1 MSEVNQ
7 LQKQLD
13 DSKKLIERR
22 RQAIRLSENK
32 DFKKLILEG
41 FCVSDA
47 ASYVS
52 ASADPQLTL
61 EQRADALNIAQ
72 AGGHLKRFL
81 SVITQM
87 GAVAER
93 DIANIEDAIVSARA
107 EETE

>member
-7 LQKQLD
+7 LQKQLE

-32 DFKKLILEG
+32 DFKKLILDG
-41 FCVSDA
+41 FCVTDA

-52 ASADPQLTL
+52 ASADPQLTA

-72 AGGHLKRFL
+72 AAGHLKRFL

-93 DIANIEDAIVSARA
+93 DVGQIEEAIVAAQA
-107 EETE
+107 EEI